1 MTDTELKQIEGLTV
15 KEVAYILQVAEKT
28 IYSWIADGKL
38 PAFKIGGNIRVK
50 KENVGAM
57 QHSI

>member
-15 KEVAYILQVAEKT
+15 KEAAYILQVAEKT
-28 IYSWIADGKL
+28 IYAWIADKKL
-38 PAFKIGGNIRVK
+38 SAFKIGGNIRIK
-50 KENVGAM
+50 KEDIGTM